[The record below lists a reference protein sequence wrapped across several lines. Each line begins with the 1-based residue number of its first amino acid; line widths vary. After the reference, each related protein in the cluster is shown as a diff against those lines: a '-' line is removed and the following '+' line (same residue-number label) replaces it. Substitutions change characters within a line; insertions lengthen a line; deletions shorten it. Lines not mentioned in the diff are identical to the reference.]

1 MFKKLV
7 FLLITS
13 FVLAGCAHIESN
25 VEQRVEPHPDHVD
38 VYQTPPV
45 EHSRRAVYV
54 RPDFPSPPKLKAVI
68 YPLWIT
74 RDVQDRMD
82 LGRGM
87 GRIVWETWS
96 EMGIFNS
103 LRYESRDGWPG
114 RSEARQVA
122 LENGA
127 QLYVLG
133 QITKYLPGGS
143 QGSTNIGMRLD
154 IYSAREDRL
163 IWSMQQS
170 ARIDPRPDMDFILF
184 KRKNWMPDSPIYVIV
199 NSLAKRMG
207 QPVYNWT
214 HPELLRRKKNR

>member
-1 MFKKLV
+1 
-7 FLLITS
+7 
-13 FVLAGCAHIESN
+13 
-25 VEQRVEPHPDHVD
+25 
-38 VYQTPPV
+38 
-45 EHSRRAVYV
+45 
-54 RPDFPSPPKLKAVI
+54 
-68 YPLWIT
+68 
-74 RDVQDRMD
+74 
-82 LGRGM
+82 
-87 GRIVWETWS
+87 
-96 EMGIFNS
+96 

-207 QPVYNWT
+207 QPIYNWT
-214 HPELLRRKKNR
+214 HPELLRRQKKK